1 MDEKPKRTI
10 KKKFV
15 IAEKASKA
23 KGAVATALGIAATVA
38 IQVAAQNSNSDDDS
52 SMTIIKNRLYRYSCS
67 RRSSENGQG

>member
-52 SMTIIKNRLYRYSCS
+52 SDDDN
-67 RRSSENGQG
+67 EE